1 MWCIITWSRHHMCCT
16 WLTWYMILTTLLWTT
31 ETVHVVF
38 HATTP
43 LAFSLFSTLPFLLVL
58 QAAKGQPGSW
68 CIHTGRP
75 KPISDVSVELML
87 PASCDSLSG
96 TASVLILKS
105 PLLMEQKPF
114 VTYAWNALSNPV
126 SVHPFYL
133 LHHDYDK
140 HYHYNNTKSYTR
152 SAVLYL
158 PLTPALLVNIL
169 YTAICFFQHAISLFS
184 LHRNLS
190 VRKLTQICLIL
201 IFSHHEIC
209 IVQ

>member
-1 MWCIITWSRHHMCCT
+1 MVYNYLFSSPYVLYLINMTYDFDFFVVNHRDRACC
-16 WLTWYMILTTLLWTT
+16 
-31 ETVHVVF
+31 F
-38 HATTP
+38 SATTP

-140 HYHYNNTKSYTR
+140 HYHYNNTKSCTR

-158 PLTPALLVNIL
+158 PLTPALLVNI
-169 YTAICFFQHAISLFS
+169 S
-184 LHRNLS
+184 
-190 VRKLTQICLIL
+190 
-201 IFSHHEIC
+201 
-209 IVQ
+209 